1 MYSIKY
7 ILYITGKKPIVS
19 LLLPMFCS
27 RNREASNI
35 TAVVLSCYTNGCY
48 RVGSLKIDQMTGSP
62 YTSSLWAKYVISN
75 SLLAKY
81 ITFTPEACSTEQ
93 VLASSCQ
100 KSSISAVTQ
109 YLASGCKHLLGWH
122 TSQELSILYY
132 LQRWV
137 DVRPLQWE
145 TFTFVRSQSCY

>member
-1 MYSIKY
+1 
-7 ILYITGKKPIVS
+7 
-19 LLLPMFCS
+19 MFCS

-62 YTSSLWAKYVISN
+62 YTSSLWTKYVISN

-81 ITFTPEACSTEQ
+81 ITFTPEARSTER
-93 VLASSCQ
+93 VLASACQ
-100 KSSISAVTQ
+100 KSAIFGKLQA
-109 YLASGCKHLLGWH
+109 LALLN
-122 TSQELSILYY
+122 TSPELSILYY

-137 DVRPLQWE
+137 DVRPLQ
-145 TFTFVRSQSCY
+145 

>member
-1 MYSIKY
+1 
-7 ILYITGKKPIVS
+7 
-19 LLLPMFCS
+19 MFCS

-62 YTSSLWAKYVISN
+62 YTSRLWAKYVISN
-75 SLLAKY
+75 SLQAKY
-81 ITFTPEACSTEQ
+81 ITFTTEACSTER
-93 VLASSCQ
+93 VLASACQ
-100 KSSISAVTQ
+100 KSAIFGKWLQA
-109 YLASGCKHLLGWH
+109 LALLN

-137 DVRPLQWE
+137 DVRPLQ
-145 TFTFVRSQSCY
+145 